1 MCTKITGF
9 DLKIFVSTGAR
20 TADYKKV
27 LADEI
32 KAQSLNYTV
41 IEDLSNTN
49 DINAII
55 YSDDSDISD
64 FSIFSDNTVIFSI
77 FAGVEKTLLNKT
89 IRQPL
94 VRLIVLK

>member
-1 MCTKITGF
+1 MYTKITGF

-20 TADYKKV
+20 TGEYKKV
-27 LADEI
+27 LVNEI
-32 KAQSLNYTV
+32 KAQSLDYTV

-64 FSIFSDNTVIFSI
+64 FSIFQM
-77 FAGVEKTLLNKT
+77 K
-89 IRQPL
+89 P
-94 VRLIVLK
+94 

>member
-20 TADYKKV
+20 TAEYKKV
-27 LADEI
+27 LANEI

-55 YSDDSDISD
+55 YSCLLYTSPSPRD
-64 FSIFSDNTVIFSI
+64 
-77 FAGVEKTLLNKT
+77 VEES
-89 IRQPL
+89 RMPSSA
-94 VRLIVLK
+94 